1 VQGFIPQEGMS
12 IKTFKRDLPKSHT
25 VLYRKRPFIA
35 LTVCYSKEDEG
46 CLVGWS
52 GRKVRG
58 QNGRGGLKEEK
69 RLTKSIFNRA
79 KGWNPEE
86 RI

>member
-1 VQGFIPQEGMS
+1 MS

-25 VLYRKRPFIA
+25 VLYGKRGLFIA

-58 QNGRGGLKEEK
+58 QNGRG
-69 RLTKSIFNRA
+69 
-79 KGWNPEE
+79 
-86 RI
+86 